1 MFEGRI
7 LDALDIEAVFV
18 AEDEEEAKRLGID
31 LVRSFGLKD
40 GDVVFL
46 EKIGKFVRVRL
57 RAYVYR
63 PGDRYY
69 WLCGDE
75 AK

>member
-1 MFEGRI
+1 MERMFEGRI

-40 GDVVFL
+40 
-46 EKIGKFVRVRL
+46 EIG
-57 RAYVYR
+57 RAHV
-63 PGDRYY
+63 
-69 WLCGDE
+69 
-75 AK
+75 